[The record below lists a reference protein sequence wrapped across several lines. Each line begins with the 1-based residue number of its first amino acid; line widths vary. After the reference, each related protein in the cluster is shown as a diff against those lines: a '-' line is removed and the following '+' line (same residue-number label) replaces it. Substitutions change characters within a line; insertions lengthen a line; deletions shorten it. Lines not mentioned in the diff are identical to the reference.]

1 MAQKARA
8 HDCCVVVLS
17 EDRENNEDGKEHQYR
32 HLHDDDEKD
41 RSDQVKQLIQVQ
53 THQRHGKIQVQHD
66 IANAVHQWES
76 EMIPVELL
84 VQVADKHS
92 YEQCADIGRE
102 AHSDQLANPAGNLGS
117 KRHAEQDRGHVL
129 QDVQAGE
136 LFAVSCIDLFDG
148 SVQGL
153 GVVRC
158 QVVLLNQ
165 HACHWSA
172 HQDAEDQ
179 AEGRSCCAD
188 GDTCRIAHI
197 GKGGTVGACRSVSA
211 DHGDGT
217 CQERVGILK
226 ACDIG
231 DTDADAVLDDG
242 YDAGNQPVDDQQD
255 ATLLQKRK
263 GRAQA
268 DSGEKRHHERTLE
281 GRIELERE
289 RAALM
294 SGKGDEHEQEA
305 THHRSRNAV
314 LREKAHL
321 LPDPEAN
328 QEQYGGQRR
337 RHDHRT
343 ADIQCTINSFKRHKF
358 PPFFLTGAVSET
370 RSIRVTAVFRSQS
383 LTNEVLGCRDAK
395 ISISL

>member
-1 MAQKARA
+1 
-8 HDCCVVVLS
+8 
-17 EDRENNEDGKEHQYR
+17 
-32 HLHDDDEKD
+32 
-41 RSDQVKQLIQVQ
+41 
-53 THQRHGKIQVQHD
+53 
-66 IANAVHQWES
+66 
-76 EMIPVELL
+76 MIPVELL

-92 YEQCADIGRE
+92 DEHCADIRRE
-102 AHSDQLANPAGNLGS
+102 AHSDKLANPARNLGS

-281 GRIELERE
+281 GRIELKRE

-294 SGKGDEHEQEA
+294 SGKGDEHKQEA

-314 LREKAHL
+314 LREEVHL

-328 QEQYGGQRR
+328 QKQ
-337 RHDHRT
+337 DS
-343 ADIQCTINSFKRHKF
+343 C
-358 PPFFLTGAVSET
+358 
-370 RSIRVTAVFRSQS
+370 
-383 LTNEVLGCRDAK
+383 
-395 ISISL
+395 